1 MSCHVLPDL
10 SDVAVGVLLVGA
22 AVLQRGGAAR
32 LALVTV
38 DAWGAHP
45 SFNLSWSLMIL
56 LISIKRDPLICPYI
70 VGALK
75 R

>member
-1 MSCHVLPDL
+1 MCHVMFLCVLPDL

-38 DAWGAHP
+38 DAWGALP
-45 SFNLSWSLMIL
+45 SFNLF
-56 LISIKRDPLICPYI
+56 
-70 VGALK
+70 V
-75 R
+75 

>member
-1 MSCHVLPDL
+1 MCHVLCVICHVSCVSVMSYHVLPDL

-38 DAWGAHP
+38 DAWGALP
-45 SFNLSWSLMIL
+45 SFNLF
-56 LISIKRDPLICPYI
+56 
-70 VGALK
+70 V
-75 R
+75 